1 MSGHAGQVRLL
12 DPASIAL
19 GHEMEGAFG
28 HAFAGDGLSLAI
40 CKRTEAFAYKIACGS
55 GRPARIGERDIGV
68 GTEAVDVLL
77 ARAQSSMSAERK

>member
-1 MSGHAGQVRLL
+1 
-12 DPASIAL
+12 
-19 GHEMEGAFG
+19 MEGAFG

-40 CKRTEAFAYKIACGS
+40 CNRTEAFAYKIACGS
-55 GRPARIGERDIGV
+55 GRPASIGERDIGV